1 MNFLFVRK
9 RKKNVYYNKNN
20 IFILYI
26 YQYVIYIYNI
36 LYINIYILGFEMALK
51 KIKTEK
57 KNQRLIWYFTLSYTE
72 FLLHA

>member
-57 KNQRLIWYFTLSYTE
+57 KNQRLI
-72 FLLHA
+72 